1 LLKYSPT
8 QSFIMRI
15 VFIVIIA
22 AGIIAVALV
31 AMFASALPT
40 KDYNLSVDALKD
52 EQSLFTNARVVVK
65 NTGRLPLTN
74 VLVDYGSEME
84 PPIDKLQPGD
94 TRTLSPP
101 EGVQLDQVTVTADP
115 SIEVVQFY
123 RTPWKLP
130 GMIGS

>member
-1 LLKYSPT
+1 
-8 QSFIMRI
+8 MRI
-15 VFIVIIA
+15 ALILIIA

-31 AMFASALPT
+31 AMFASTLPT
-40 KDYNLSVDALKD
+40 KDYDLSVDALKD

-74 VLVDYGSEME
+74 ILVDYGSNRE
-84 PPIDKLQPGD
+84 PTIDILQPGD
-94 TRTLSPP
+94 TLNLSPP
-101 EGVQLDQVTVTADP
+101 EGVQLDHVRVTAEP
-115 SIEVVQFY
+115 SIDIVQSY

>member
-1 LLKYSPT
+1 
-8 QSFIMRI
+8 MRI
-15 VFIVIIA
+15 ALIVMIA

-31 AMFASALPT
+31 AMFASTLPT
-40 KDYNLSVDALKD
+40 KDYDLSVDALKD

-74 VLVDYGSEME
+74 ILVDYGSNRE
-84 PPIDKLQPGD
+84 PTIDILQPGD
-94 TRTLSPP
+94 TLNLSPP
-101 EGVQLDQVTVTADP
+101 EGVQLDHVRVTAEP
-115 SIEVVQFY
+115 SIEIVQSY

>member
-1 LLKYSPT
+1 
-8 QSFIMRI
+8 MRI
-15 VFIVIIA
+15 VLIVIIA
-22 AGIIAVALV
+22 SGIIAVALV
-31 AMFASALPT
+31 AMFASSLPT
-40 KDYNLSVDALKD
+40 KDYDLGVDALKD

-74 VLVDYGSEME
+74 VLVNYGSEME
-84 PPIDKLQPGD
+84 PPIDKLLPGD

-101 EGVQLDQVTVTADP
+101 EDVQLDQVTVTADP

>member
-1 LLKYSPT
+1 
-8 QSFIMRI
+8 MRI
-15 VFIVIIA
+15 ALIVIIA

-31 AMFASALPT
+31 AMFAATLPT
-40 KDYNLSVDALKD
+40 KDYDLSVDALKD

-74 VLVDYGSEME
+74 ILVDYGSNRE
-84 PPIDKLQPGD
+84 PTIDILQPGD
-94 TRTLSPP
+94 TLNLSPP
-101 EGVQLDQVTVTADP
+101 EGVQLDHVRVTAEP
-115 SIEVVQFY
+115 SIDIVQSY